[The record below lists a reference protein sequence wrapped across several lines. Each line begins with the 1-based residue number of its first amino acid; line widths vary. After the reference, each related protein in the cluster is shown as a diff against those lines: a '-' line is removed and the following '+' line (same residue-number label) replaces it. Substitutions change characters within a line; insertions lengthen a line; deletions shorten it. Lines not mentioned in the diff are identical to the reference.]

1 MLQREIN
8 ILRMINS
15 PNVVKL
21 YGEVKI
27 PLNGDYLLLLEF
39 CNGGNLREFIKAR
52 RKPILPE
59 EQAHFFLLQIVRAIQ
74 DHSAVKVVHRD
85 LKLVNIGLK
94 IESERFNNEEARNK
108 FIENLDFEKDRH
120 KLRVKMID
128 YGLARI
134 LLEEDLATTQV
145 GTPVYAAPEVL
156 EGREYTSSADV
167 WSVGVLFFEML
178 TGYQPFN
185 KATRT

>member
-1 MLQREIN
+1 
-8 ILRMINS
+8 
-15 PNVVKL
+15 
-21 YGEVKI
+21 
-27 PLNGDYLLLLEF
+27 
-39 CNGGNLREFIKAR
+39 
-52 RKPILPE
+52 
-59 EQAHFFLLQIVRAIQ
+59 
-74 DHSAVKVVHRD
+74 VVHRD

-94 IESERFNNEEARNK
+94 IESERFNNVEARNK